1 MTTETSVNPLPI
13 VLLGGYWL
21 GPWAWAEVAP
31 RLEAAG
37 HEVATPT
44 LPGLGDGTAPETV
57 HLGDQADSVLAHLR
71 RLVKPVLVVHS
82 GAGAVAS
89 AVTDRDP
96 SVVARVVYVDSG
108 PVTDGQVPRPDLA
121 DLTVVPVPTIEELD
135 AMGPM
140 TADLS
145 AEQRAELAA
154 RGVPQPG
161 RVANATAV
169 LSNPAR
175 LDVPSTLVCC
185 GIPSAT
191 ARQLAEAG
199 VPMFAPTLEL
209 HDLDYVDL
217 PGGHWPMW
225 AQPERLAACLVS
237 IAARTD

>member
-1 MTTETSVNPLPI
+1 MTSENRVNRLPI

-21 GPWAWAEVAP
+21 GPWAWAEVAS

-44 LPGLGDGTAPETV
+44 LPGLGDGTPPEAVT
-57 HLGDQADSVLAHLR
+57 LADQADSVLALLA
-71 RLVKPVLVVHS
+71 RLDKPVLVVHS

-121 DLTVVPVPTIEELD
+121 GMAVVPVPTIAELD

-145 AEQRAELAA
+145 AAQRAEFAA

-161 RVANATAV
+161 RVANETAV
-169 LSNPAR
+169 LPNPAR

-185 GIPSAT
+185 GIPSAA

-199 VPMFAPTLEL
+199 NPMFAPTLEL

-225 AQPERLAACLVS
+225 AQPAELADVLVS
-237 IAARTD
+237 IATRQ